1 MEYLEENKIITI
13 SLGNKVKEKIKNKF
27 NRDIEEFIEKEF
39 PQDEELKIFIF
50 KHKSKDKNKIGIK
63 INDSDYILFV
73 ERSIDNLRNKI
84 DNYMFCFD
92 IQKNLK

>member
-50 KHKSKDKNKIGIK
+50 KHKRLLGNIWEKCDKE
-63 INDSDYILFV
+63 F
-73 ERSIDNLRNKI
+73 
-84 DNYMFCFD
+84 
-92 IQKNLK
+92 

>member
-13 SLGNKVKEKIKNKF
+13 SLGNKVKDKIKSKF

-39 PQDEELKIFIF
+39 PQDEELKIF

-84 DNYMFCFD
+84 DNY
-92 IQKNLK
+92 IKLNV

>member
-39 PQDEELKIFIF
+39 PQDEELKI
-50 KHKSKDKNKIGIK
+50 
-63 INDSDYILFV
+63 
-73 ERSIDNLRNKI
+73 
-84 DNYMFCFD
+84 
-92 IQKNLK
+92 